1 MKQVSTKYKM
11 KATPQR
17 VYAVILAEQR
27 RYFQFYDATVTELQQ
42 GTTIQTQLRTKTS
55 RKLVPATMTITQ
67 LVQNAAFSSVVA
79 YHGGAIAQTFALTVC
94 ADGQTEVTY
103 TEQNQFDD
111 KRGDLNFDTVSLLYR
126 FFYKRAVTKRLKKL
140 AEIVEDDS
148 GDLQTGVARHA

>member
-1 MKQVSTKYKM
+1 M

-17 VYAVILAEQR
+17 VYAVILAEQL

-67 LVQNAAFSSVVA
+67 LAQNAAFSSAVA
-79 YHGGAIAQTFALTVC
+79 YHGGAIAQTFALTAC

-103 TEQNQFDD
+103 TEQNEFDD

-140 AEIVEDDS
+140 AEIVENDS

>member
-17 VYAVILAEQR
+17 VYAVILAEQL

-67 LVQNAAFSSVVA
+67 LAQNAAFSSAVA
-79 YHGGAIAQTFALTVC
+79 YHGGAIAQTFALTAC

-103 TEQNQFDD
+103 TEQNEFDD

-140 AEIVEDDS
+140 AEIVENDS